1 MASRVVIGIEM
12 GESTTKI
19 VEFDHDSKTVLDIAL
34 KESDD
39 IDDIK
44 EFLLEKTG
52 DATKEVECVFSI
64 RSQNSIVRSVR
75 IPKEIK
81 DVDEYIRW
89 ELEGY
94 ICDSL
99 DQYYYDAHILPDS
112 VDELYQESMVVASRK
127 VDVEGLIKQS
137 RELAVPLGVVD
148 MDVFSAINAL
158 EIMAED
164 IDLEQHN
171 VIIKADQDG
180 VAVIW
185 SLNFVLV
192 KMESILI
199 SIDAFSEGEFG
210 DTTQEI
216 ETLLNGVVFSV
227 RPPSKPKEGAEADA
241 ANAAVDTELEGVNP
255 EDAENSGAGGKANVF
270 VCGDLSENEDF
281 MNSLKASVTQKLVK
295 LNPFAFITMSPSCEK
310 PELEA
315 PCAAALGLAIR
326 DSMKA
331 R

>member
-12 GESTTKI
+12 GESTTKL

-64 RSQNSIVRSVR
+64 RSQNSIVRTVR

-81 DVDEYIRW
+81 DIDEYVRW

-99 DQYYYDAHILPDS
+99 DQYYYDAQILPDS
-112 VDELYQESMVVASRK
+112 TDDLYQQSMVVASRK
-127 VDVEGLIKQS
+127 VDVEGIIKQS

-158 EIMAED
+158 EVMAED
-164 IDLEQHN
+164 IDIEQHN

-185 SLNFVLV
+185 SLNFLLE

-199 SIDAFSEGEFG
+199 SIEAFSEGDFG
-210 DTTQEI
+210 DVTQEI
-216 ETLLNGVVFSV
+216 ETLLNSVVFSV
-227 RPPSKPKEGAEADA
+227 RPPSKSEEGVSE
-241 ANAAVDTELEGVNP
+241 NEAVDAELEGVTP
-255 EDAENSGAGGKANVF
+255 DETEGSDTGGKANIF

-281 MNSLKASVTQKLVK
+281 MNSLKASVSQKLVK
-295 LNPFAFITMSPSCEK
+295 LNPFAFITMSPSCDK

-315 PCAAALGLAIR
+315 PCAAALGLAMR
-326 DSMKA
+326 DSMKV
-331 R
+331 RQ